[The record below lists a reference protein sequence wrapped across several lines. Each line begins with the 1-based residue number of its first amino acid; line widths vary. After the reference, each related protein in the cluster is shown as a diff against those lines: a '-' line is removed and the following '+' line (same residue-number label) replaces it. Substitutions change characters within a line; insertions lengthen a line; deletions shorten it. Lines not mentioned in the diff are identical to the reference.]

1 MNDDLVRV
9 ELPDIART
17 ELAQRAELVLPAV
30 IVDAGPAAVERFL
43 EFFAARIANARTR
56 AAYGRAVGQFL
67 AWCAARGLGLT
78 AVSPL
83 HVAAYIRTH
92 PGSAPTVKQH
102 LAAIRMLGDWLVVSQ
117 VIPVNPAAAV
127 RGPKHVV
134 TTGATP
140 VLSPAEARRLLA
152 AIDTGTLAGLRDRA
166 LVSVMLYSFA
176 RVSAVIGMR
185 RQDYFRQERQGWL
198 RLHEKGGTRHD
209 VPAHHRAAAA
219 LDDYLARAGLDAAT
233 AALFQSVDPAG
244 RRLTGRALS
253 RRLVLAMIKRR
264 AAAADL
270 PPSTCCHTFRAT
282 GITVYLSN
290 GGTLEH
296 AQRIAGHASPKTTKL
311 YDRTADT
318 ITVDEIQH
326 LGERACLHHVLPE
339 TGRQLALQ
347 QLLQQLDGE
356 VPPAHAAHLL
366 QEVLGQD
373 RHVRLLQ
380 SGRGEDVQPAV
391 RGHGPRDDLPHGV
404 VQLLVGPRVGA
415 GALRQRH
422 PDVLEQRHVV
432 ADADRL
438 GMRHCQRERLRQ
450 LPHRLQ
456 AARLAVLLRENV
468 LQRPPAA
475 TGAARPASHSSTR
488 TGRTRGTDR
497 SRPRTSPASP
507 GPPAPCP
514 APFPPGRR
522 SRCTWRAPASA
533 RGRGRGSRRR
543 VRPACRGT
551 LG

>member
-1 MNDDLVRV
+1 MERLFGVSRARAAQLMRTFGAERVGASRVLRRTALLRQLRSTSRSGPRSAARWNGGTRLVAALRQARLTGIRV
-9 ELPDIART
+9 AVPSARPST
-17 ELAQRAELVLPAV
+17 RLWRPARRRVGRARDRIEVRFSGAQDAVARLFALAQALTNDYEQFEALVGRGRGVRMSEALMPTVARPEITRPGGAVVLPAV

-67 AWCAARGLGLT
+67 AWCDARGLGLT

-140 VLSPAEARRLLA
+140 VLSPAEARRLLE

-209 VPAHHRAAAA
+209 VPAHHRAAEA

-318 ITVDEIQH
+318 ITVDEI
-326 LGERACLHHVLPE
+326 ERIVI
-339 TGRQLALQ
+339 
-347 QLLQQLDGE
+347 
-356 VPPAHAAHLL
+356 
-366 QEVLGQD
+366 
-373 RHVRLLQ
+373 
-380 SGRGEDVQPAV
+380 
-391 RGHGPRDDLPHGV
+391 
-404 VQLLVGPRVGA
+404 
-415 GALRQRH
+415 
-422 PDVLEQRHVV
+422 
-432 ADADRL
+432 
-438 GMRHCQRERLRQ
+438 
-450 LPHRLQ
+450 
-456 AARLAVLLRENV
+456 
-468 LQRPPAA
+468 
-475 TGAARPASHSSTR
+475 
-488 TGRTRGTDR
+488 
-497 SRPRTSPASP
+497 
-507 GPPAPCP
+507 
-514 APFPPGRR
+514 
-522 SRCTWRAPASA
+522 
-533 RGRGRGSRRR
+533 
-543 VRPACRGT
+543 
-551 LG
+551 